1 MSLKSI
7 VLTTKVVSVEFPGL
21 KGFTVNVGAI
31 TREVSKKLREE
42 SEVSRLDPK
51 LRMPVKE
58 LDENIFL
65 DKFTKMAIKGWTG
78 LTYEHLSKLMLIDLD
93 QVKDITEEVEYS
105 EENAVVLMKNSV
117 TFDSWINE
125 TVFSLDA
132 FRN

>member
-42 SEVSRLDPK
+42 SEVSRLDAK

-58 LDENIFL
+58 LDETLFL
-65 DKFTKMAIKGWTG
+65 DKFTKMAIKGWSG
-78 LTYEHLSKLMLIDLD
+78 LTYEHLSKLMLVDLS
-93 QVKDITEEVEYS
+93 QVKDVTEEVEYS

-117 TFDSWINE
+117 AFDSWINE

-132 FRN
+132 FRS